1 MTMSKNILYLAS
13 LLGLSLFSLT
23 LAGQEEQSI
32 FEQANAAYTNG
43 NYQQALEQY
52 KEIEDSHDPKV
63 LFNMGNC
70 YYRMQEFARAILYY
84 ERSLKWGG
92 PVEDIEYNLAK
103 SRRFLRDELKAPAE
117 LMVFK
122 QWKRLSAQK
131 RSSFWAWTG
140 LLLLWIC
147 VLLLLASGRFQLPT
161 YALYSAFL
169 IGFIALVFYGLAWTK
184 YRLEHKASYGILLTP
199 SVAVKSAPTKSATDL
214 FIIHEGIKLG
224 IEKEKEDWYQVS
236 LPDGKKG
243 WLPKEGLEE
252 I

>member
-1 MTMSKNILYLAS
+1 MSKNILYLAS

-52 KEIEDSHDPKV
+52 KEIEDSNDPKV

-103 SRRFLRDELKAPAE
+103 SRRFLKDELKAPAE
-117 LMVFK
+117 LVVFK
-122 QWKRLSAQK
+122 QWKRLAAQK
-131 RSSFWAWTG
+131 RSSFWAWGG

-147 VLLLLASGRFQLPT
+147 VLLLLAAGRFQLPV
-161 YALYSAFL
+161 YALYSAFA
-169 IGFIALVFYGLAWTK
+169 IGFIALFFYGLAWTK
-184 YRLEHKASYGILLTP
+184 YRLEHKANYGILTTP
-199 SVAVKSAPTKSATDL
+199 SVSVKSAPTKSATDL

>member
-1 MTMSKNILYLAS
+1 MRINILYLAS
-13 LLGLSLFSLT
+13 LVFSVMLGLT
-23 LAGQEEQSI
+23 LSAQEEQSI
-32 FEQANAAYTNG
+32 FEQGNAAYTEG
-43 NYQQALEQY
+43 NYDLALELYSQL
-52 KEIEDSHDPKV
+52 EATHDPKV
-63 LFNMGNC
+63 FFNMGNSH
-70 YYRMQEFARAILYY
+70 YRQQDFARAILYY

-92 PVEDIEYNLAK
+92 PLEDIEYNLAK
-103 SRRFLRDELKAPAE
+103 SRRFLKDELKAPAE
-117 LMVFK
+117 LVVFK

-147 VLLLLASGRFQLPT
+147 VLLLLAAGRFQLPM
-161 YALYSAFL
+161 YALYSAFV
-169 IGFIALVFYGLAWTK
+169 IGFIGLFFYGLAWTK
-184 YRLEHKASYGILLTP
+184 YRLEHKANYGILTTP
-199 SVAVKSAPTKSATDL
+199 SVSVKSAPTKSATDL